1 MSSFR
6 PMITFPS
13 NDVLLFRD
21 LSWITYTDP
30 RHFTRLHI
38 QARKSTKPF
47 MNTCLCPL
55 KALCS
60 NHRGVCP
67 TSLSLMQERAT
78 LPISQ
83 RGSGDREILH
93 MTLSRALN
101 VSYSLHGAH
110 RCRRGQPL
118 WERFLLNT
126 VLISSWSESESES
139 ESALFAKC
147 VQTHE
152 EFVLVF

>member
-1 MSSFR
+1 MSFSSA
-6 PMITFPS
+6 TFPES
-13 NDVLLFRD
+13 R
-21 LSWITYTDP
+21 TQT
-30 RHFTRLHI
+30 HATLHACTFKR
-38 QARKSTKPF
+38 ARVTKPF